1 MGKISLEELKTELAH
16 GKSQL
21 YLAGVVKITEDT
33 FEEEQTSK
41 NGYTYLRTVFSVKVG
56 EERSIWVSMMGGYS
70 KGNPIIYTFSKK
82 NESLQVNWKT
92 RENSQVLEQVADYAL
107 YKIALE
113 KDKEGK
119 LITKKFVSQYDAI
132 NYLKEHLEDG
142 MNVVIGAEAKYSL
155 YNDDVQRQFEIK
167 TLALDEGYTD
177 KKKVKHEH
185 RDPAARL
192 SQTYLI
198 EEDSISE
205 NYEEE
210 LEENGVTTINAYVP
224 QYLGK
229 VDGKEIKKVV
239 ALPQQFTVR
248 VKDDNVDGAK
258 ALVGSVMKPESSDV
272 VREISMRMNILDGYS
287 TSQVQLEEDDVP
299 DEVKQLIEIG
309 VMSLDDVKREIYVSG
324 DRVSETTFSSIMLDK
339 ESRKILKEDKYDVSV
354 LTMPIVD
361 GEETVADDDT
371 SWLSDDE
378 DDDDQVDFNFD

>member
-1 MGKISLEELKTELAH
+1 MEELKTELTH

-41 NGYTYLRTVFSVKVG
+41 SGYTYLGTGFSVKVG
-56 EERSIWVSMMGGYS
+56 EERSVWVSMMGGYS
-70 KGNPIIYTFSKK
+70 KGNPVVYTFSKK
-82 NESLQVNWKT
+82 NEPLQINWKT
-92 RENSQVLEQVADYAL
+92 RDNSQVLEQVADYAL

-113 KDKEGK
+113 KDNAGK
-119 LITKKFVSQYDAI
+119 LITKKFVSEYDAI
-132 NYLKEHLEDG
+132 NYLKEYLKDG
-142 MNVVIGAEAKYSL
+142 MNVVISAEADYSL
-155 YNDDVQRQFEIK
+155 YNDDVQRQFKVK
-167 TLALDEGYTD
+167 TLALDEGYVD
-177 KKKVKHEH
+177 KKKVKHEY

-198 EEDSISE
+198 EENSIST

-210 LEENGVTTINAYVP
+210 LKENGVTTINAYVP

-258 ALVGSVMKPESSDV
+258 ALVGNVIKPESSDV

-287 TSQVQLEEDDVP
+287 TSKIQLDEDDVP
-299 DEVKQLIEIG
+299 DEVKQLIELGI
-309 VMSLDDVKREIYVSG
+309 MSLDDVKREIYVSG

-339 ESRKILKEDKYDVSV
+339 ESRNILKEDKYDLSV

-361 GEETVADDDT
+361 GEETVDVDDD
-371 SWLSDDE
+371 SWLEDDE
-378 DDDDQVDFNFD
+378 DDAEVDFNFD

>member
-1 MGKISLEELKTELAH
+1 MFNLAELKKELSH

-21 YLAGVVKITEDT
+21 YLTGVVKLSEDT
-33 FEEEQTSK
+33 FENEKTSK
-41 NGYTYLRTVFSVKVG
+41 NGYTYKRMGFSVKVG
-56 EERSIWVSMMGGYS
+56 KERSIWVGMMGGYAQ
-70 KGNPIIYTFSKK
+70 GNPIIYAFNK
-82 NESLQVNWKT
+82 NNEPIQINWKM
-92 RENSQVLEQVADYAL
+92 RNNEQVLEQIAEYSF

-113 KDKEGK
+113 KDNEGK
-119 LITKKFVSQYDAI
+119 LITKKFVSEYDAI
-132 NYLKEHLEDG
+132 NYLKDHLEDG
-142 MNVVIGAEAKYSL
+142 MNVVISAEADYSL
-155 YNDDVQRQFEIK
+155 YNDDVQRQFKVK

-177 KKKVKHEH
+177 KEKAKHEH

-229 VDGKEIKKVV
+229 VDGKELKKVV

-248 VKDDNVDGAK
+248 VKDDNVEGAK
-258 ALVGSVMKPESSDV
+258 ALVGSVIKPESSDA

-287 TSQVQLEEDDVP
+287 TSQVQLEEDDLP
-299 DEVKQLIEIG
+299 DEVKQLIEVG
-309 VMSLDDVKREIYVSG
+309 AMSLEDVKRETYVSG

-339 ESRKILKEDKYDVSV
+339 ESRRILKEDKYDLSV

-361 GEETVADDDT
+361 GEETVDSDD
-371 SWLSDDE
+371 SWLEAEDDE
-378 DDDDQVDFNFD
+378 VDFNFE